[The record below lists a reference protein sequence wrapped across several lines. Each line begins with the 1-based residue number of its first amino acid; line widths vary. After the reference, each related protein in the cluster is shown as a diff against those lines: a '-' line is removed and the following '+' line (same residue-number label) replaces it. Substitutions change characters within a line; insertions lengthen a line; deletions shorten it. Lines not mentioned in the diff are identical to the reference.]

1 MEELIFFGIIILFSI
16 IDSIAKSRKAKRA
29 GKQPQTSERQAPE
42 RERPG
47 RAGWRGDG
55 DEERP
60 SHDSGRRYEPAP
72 TYDTEPTYDDAEWV
86 DEEVVTYDDIAAER
100 PDERP
105 AREEARPSA
114 PGMIP
119 SDLWEEIA
127 GLARESS
134 GVKTEPARQLPS
146 RPAPRPPSRAPARLP
161 SKRPVPAKAPTPS
174 KSPVPS
180 VPEIHP
186 IHLTHTDY
194 GTDPSE
200 RVRSLLSAARLRE
213 RTVSRDIRAVR
224 AQLGGDTHALRRAM
238 ILHEVLAPPASMR
251 AEPFE
256 D

>member
-42 RERPG
+42 HE

-72 TYDTEPTYDDAEWV
+72 TYDTEPTYDDAERV
-86 DEEVVTYDDIAAER
+86 HEEVVTYDDIAADR

-114 PGMIP
+114 AGMIP

-134 GVKTEPARQLPS
+134 GVKTEPARQRPS
-146 RPAPRPPSRAPARLP
+146 RPAPRAPSRLP
-161 SKRPVPAKAPTPS
+161 SKPPVPAKAPAPSKSPTPS

-180 VPEIHP
+180 GPEIHP
-186 IHLTHTDY
+186 IHLTHTDF

-200 RVRSLLSAARLRE
+200 RVRSVLSAARLDE
-213 RTVSRDIRAVR
+213 RTVSRDVRAVR

-251 AEPFE
+251 SEPFE